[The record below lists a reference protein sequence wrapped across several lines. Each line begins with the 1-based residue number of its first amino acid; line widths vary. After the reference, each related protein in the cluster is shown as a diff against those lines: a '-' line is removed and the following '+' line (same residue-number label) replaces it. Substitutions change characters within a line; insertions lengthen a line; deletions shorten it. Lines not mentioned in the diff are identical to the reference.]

1 MLDGI
6 LLTTG
11 GRLLRF
17 PPSAGSASLNEVY
30 LTVGDRIGGSIPDV
44 EKGLE

>member
-6 LLTTG
+6 LLSTG

-30 LTVGDRIGGSIPDV
+30 LTVGDWIGGSILDV
-44 EKGLE
+44 DMGLE